1 MLILNCSS
9 KLRLLEGTLRR
20 SLPDTLLVY
29 GTVMTINRGNPAAQ
43 EVLVDSW
50 PEFKVILTR
59 PRREV
64 ALDDSD
70 LYTNTYTV
78 YYRDLGAYR
87 ALLTSAGAV
96 NWGQSFRIFGLQDG
110 VYEACKDFAEAK
122 GIELEVLRHFTC
134 LHPDPSSMPEIQLDP
149 AMRLSS
155 LDVSHADLLNEK
167 WSFGGNEKSRKY
179 LATLIRHFPSI
190 CLLDAAGHPVS
201 WIASYPF
208 GAMGPAYTL
217 HEHRRRS
224 YMVML
229 TNLLAKRLHAL
240 GYPSYGYVDVENYPM
255 QRLQESQGFQRLPNL
270 WYFILH
276 NPVPGKAPTLT
287 PRPAPGTA
295 PALDSA
301 LRLSSLDISHA
312 DLLNETRPFL
322 GTEQGWRYLANLIC
336 RFSSF
341 FLLDA

>member
-1 MLILNCSS
+1 MLNLSCSS

-29 GTVMTINRGNPAAQ
+29 GTVMTINQGNPAAQ

-50 PEFKVILTR
+50 PEFKVVLTR

-78 YYRDLGAYR
+78 YYRDIGAYR
-87 ALLTSAGAV
+87 ALLASAGAV
-96 NWGQSFRIFGLQDG
+96 NWGQSFRILGNLCPKASGRGSQQLNVYVLSGPNLGFHPTKPAPKRSASLRLQG
-110 VYEACKDFAEAK
+110 CSQEPCNLS
-122 GIELEVLRHFTC
+122 GIGTE
-134 LHPDPSSMPEIQLDP
+134 LDP

-155 LDVSHADLLNEK
+155 LDVSHADLLNET

-217 HEHRRRS
+217 HEHRQRG
-224 YMVML
+224 YMAML
-229 TNLLAKRLHAL
+229 GNLLAKRLHAL

-255 QRLQESQGFQRLPNL
+255 QRLQESQGFQ
-270 WYFILH
+270 WSVQGSF
-276 NPVPGKAPTLT
+276 VP
-287 PRPAPGTA
+287 
-295 PALDSA
+295 
-301 LRLSSLDISHA
+301 
-312 DLLNETRPFL
+312 
-322 GTEQGWRYLANLIC
+322 
-336 RFSSF
+336 
-341 FLLDA
+341 

>member
-1 MLILNCSS
+1 R
-9 KLRLLEGTLRR
+9 KLMGLSHKGIP
-20 SLPDTLLVY
+20 SLTPTPPCPWQVY
-29 GTVMTINRGNPAAQ
+29 GTVMTINQGNPAAQ

-50 PEFKVILTR
+50 PEFKVVLTR

-78 YYRDLGAYR
+78 YYRDIGAYR
-87 ALLTSAGAV
+87 ALLASAGAV
-96 NWGQSFRIFGLQDG
+96 NWGQSFRILGNLFQLSRETSNHSVIVLTNLMVLGPCHDSEVPLSSLTFGALL
-110 VYEACKDFAEAK
+110 CCF
-122 GIELEVLRHFTC
+122 LPPPR
-134 LHPDPSSMPEIQLDP
+134 LDP

-155 LDVSHADLLNEK
+155 LDVSHADLLNET

-217 HEHRRRS
+217 HEHRQRG
-224 YMVML
+224 YMAML
-229 TNLLAKRLHAL
+229 GNLLAKRLHAL

-255 QRLQESQGFQRLPNL
+255 QRLQESQGFQCLPNL

-276 NPVPGKAPTLT
+276 NPVPVKAPTLT

-295 PALDSA
+295 P
-301 LRLSSLDISHA
+301 
-312 DLLNETRPFL
+312 T
-322 GTEQGWRYLANLIC
+322 
-336 RFSSF
+336 
-341 FLLDA
+341 

>member
-1 MLILNCSS
+1 MLNLSCSS

-29 GTVMTINRGNPAAQ
+29 GTVMTINQGNPAAQ

-50 PEFKVILTR
+50 PEFKVVLTR

-78 YYRDLGAYR
+78 YYRDIGAYR
-87 ALLTSAGAV
+87 ALLASAGAV
-96 NWGQSFRIFGLQDG
+96 NWGQSFRILGLQDG
-110 VYEACKDFAEAK
+110 VYEVSKDVAESK
-122 GIELEVLRHFTC
+122 GIKLEVLRYFTYF
-134 LHPDPSSMPEIQLDP
+134 HPDPSSMPEIRSVLDP

-155 LDVSHADLLNEK
+155 LDVSHTDLLNET

-179 LATLIRHFPSI
+179 LAILIRHFPSI

-217 HEHRRRS
+217 HEHRQRG
-224 YMVML
+224 YMAML
-229 TNLLAKRLHAL
+229 GNLLAKRLHAL

-255 QRLQESQGFQRLPNL
+255 QRVQESQGFQCLQCITLPIPCQRHL
-270 WYFILH
+270 
-276 NPVPGKAPTLT
+276 P
-287 PRPAPGTA
+287 
-295 PALDSA
+295 
-301 LRLSSLDISHA
+301 
-312 DLLNETRPFL
+312 
-322 GTEQGWRYLANLIC
+322 
-336 RFSSF
+336 
-341 FLLDA
+341 

>member
-1 MLILNCSS
+1 MLNLSCSS

-29 GTVMTINRGNPAAQ
+29 GTVMTINQGNPAAQ

-50 PEFKVILTR
+50 PEFKVVLTR

-78 YYRDLGAYR
+78 EAHITIIYLGVLTVLIMSHPGVEGR
-87 ALLTSAGAV
+87 GVQLSRETSNHSVIVLTNLMVLGPSHDSEVPLSSLTFGALLCC
-96 NWGQSFRIFGLQDG
+96 FLPPPR
-110 VYEACKDFAEAK
+110 
-122 GIELEVLRHFTC
+122 
-134 LHPDPSSMPEIQLDP
+134 LDP

-155 LDVSHADLLNEK
+155 LDVSHTDLLNET

-179 LATLIRHFPSI
+179 LAILIRHFPSI

-217 HEHRRRS
+217 HEHRQRG
-224 YMVML
+224 YMAML
-229 TNLLAKRLHAL
+229 GNLLAKRLHAL

-255 QRLQESQGFQRLPNL
+255 QRVQESQGFQCLPNL

-276 NPVPGKAPTLT
+276 NPVPVKAPTLT

-295 PALDSA
+295 P
-301 LRLSSLDISHA
+301 
-312 DLLNETRPFL
+312 T
-322 GTEQGWRYLANLIC
+322 
-336 RFSSF
+336 
-341 FLLDA
+341 

>member
-1 MLILNCSS
+1 MLNLSCSS

-29 GTVMTINRGNPAAQ
+29 GTVMTINQGNPAAQ

-50 PEFKVILTR
+50 PEFKVVLTR

-78 YYRDLGAYR
+78 YYRDIGAYR
-87 ALLTSAGAV
+87 ALLASAGAV
-96 NWGQSFRIFGLQDG
+96 NWGQSFRILGLQDG
-110 VYEACKDFAEAK
+110 VYEVSKDVAESK
-122 GIELEVLRHFTC
+122 GIKLEVLRYFTYF
-134 LHPDPSSMPEIQLDP
+134 HPDPSSMPEIRLDP

-155 LDVSHADLLNEK
+155 LDVSHTDLLNET

-179 LATLIRHFPSI
+179 LAILIRHFPSI

-217 HEHRRRS
+217 HEHRQRG
-224 YMVML
+224 YMAML
-229 TNLLAKRLHAL
+229 GNLLAKRLHAL

-255 QRLQESQGFQRLPNL
+255 QRVQESQGFQCLPNL

-276 NPVPGKAPTLT
+276 NPVPVKAPTLT

-295 PALDSA
+295 P
-301 LRLSSLDISHA
+301 
-312 DLLNETRPFL
+312 T
-322 GTEQGWRYLANLIC
+322 
-336 RFSSF
+336 
-341 FLLDA
+341 